1 MRRATSTSKASG
13 SDRTREGRVIPTYE
27 IEQYQVHIQRYRV
40 KALNEADAVLQLYK
54 GQGDRIEGSL
64 EFVEVAHDCG
74 MSVAE
79 ALALAQEL
87 WELGAITRCELV
99 IPSIRSITE
108 VE

>member
-1 MRRATSTSKASG
+1 MP
-13 SDRTREGRVIPTYE
+13 IYE

-40 KALNEADAVLQLYK
+40 EALNEADAVLQLYK
-54 GQGDRIEGSL
+54 GQGDRIAGSL

-74 MSVAE
+74 MSIVE

-87 WELGAITRCELV
+87 WELGTVRECELV
-99 IPSIRSITE
+99 IPSIRSIRE